1 MRRPYYLI
9 MGFLCILI
17 GISFTGCD
25 TGKGGTARLLKV
37 RIQPVFFKEDISSL
51 RYKKAIMDQK
61 LVKGVQKYREG
72 AAGGGSA
79 DQNKPMGITAV
90 ANQFVDNILYSDEEW
105 AKIVK
110 QADEANLTLA
120 EQICQNI
127 ETDLEAGHKYPIF
140 FVKDDADITI
150 EVTVT
155 KILRGPDFSM
165 LIADKVTYKGIKNN
179 ETKFSGGFN
188 ADESIGIE
196 TPEQVARLLAKKIAK
211 DLKKAGLI

>member
-1 MRRPYYLI
+1 MRQTSYLI
-9 MGFLCILI
+9 TAFLCIAM

-25 TGKGGTARLLKV
+25 TGPQGTARLLKV

-61 LVKGVQKYREG
+61 LVKGIQKYREG
-72 AAGGGSA
+72 AGA
-79 DQNKPMGITAV
+79 DQNKPIGVTAM

-110 QADEANLTLA
+110 QADEANLTMA

-127 ETDLEAGHKYPIF
+127 ENNLANSKYPIL
-140 FVKDDADITI
+140 FVKDGADITI
-150 EVTVT
+150 EVTIT
-155 KILRGPDFSM
+155 KILRGADFSM
-165 LIADKVTYKGIKNN
+165 LIADKVVYKGIKNN
-179 ETKFSGGFN
+179 ETKFSGEYNG
-188 ADESIGIE
+188 DKSIGIE
-196 TPEQVARLLAKKIAK
+196 TPEQVGKILAKKIAK

>member
-1 MRRPYYLI
+1 MHRVFILLI
-9 MGFLCILI
+9 AFLCIAG
-17 GISFTGCD
+17 GISLTGCD
-25 TGKGGTARLLKV
+25 MGSGGTARLLHV
-37 RIQPVFFKEDISSL
+37 RVQPVFFKEDISSL

-72 AAGGGSA
+72 AGTE
-79 DQNKPMGITAV
+79 QNKPIGITAA

-110 QADEANLTLA
+110 QADEANLTMA

-127 ETDLEAGHKYPIF
+127 EKNLANCKYPVL

-150 EVTVT
+150 EVTIT
-155 KILRGPDFSM
+155 KILRGADFSM
-165 LIADKVTYKGIKNN
+165 LIADKVLYKGIRNN
-179 ETKFSGGFN
+179 ETKFSGEYNG
-188 ADESIGIE
+188 DKSIRIE
-196 TPEQVARLLAKKIAK
+196 TPEQVGKILAKKIAK